1 MDKSDKKI
9 SNNEV
14 EANLRAE
21 RKFLGH
27 PRAVGL
33 LSFMQLCISFG
44 TYGMSAVLVYYLY
57 AKAPAGLGFT
67 KNNAAQLI
75 SLYST
80 LSIAAGLV
88 GSYMADRILGPRKAL
103 GISRIVQVIAYTC
116 LALPLGVFGYVASQ
130 VLLILAAMLS
140 GRSLD
145 ALVGKMYE
153 KGDGRKD
160 GAFSITYVISNIGAA
175 APVISGTVAAVTG
188 YHAAF
193 ALSAILSLCGVVAFY
208 ATQNKF
214 FATIGLEPDDPI
226 EKEKVKLFLTKFVLI
241 IVVTVAILAILFTT
255 GILTINKFANTMSI
269 VTIIVALG
277 YLVYI
282 IISKKTTKEESRHVL
297 SLVPIYICNCF
308 AMLVWYQSTS
318 ILAIYAE
325 TSVDLN
331 FFGFQITPAAFQTLS
346 SIFAVTFGTIVM
358 IMWTKLGKRQP
369 NAPTKIGLGAI
380 LWGLGPILM
389 IFPFILYSPGTKVSP
404 IWLIMFYAFIM
415 IGEAFTSPVGYS
427 SSTTVAPKAFTTQ
440 MVTVWSLTQSVGAGL
455 STLSVNFYKEG
466 SEAKFFLL
474 IGGVTIIAGIIV
486 LIFSKKINAGMGLE
500 EK

>member
-1 MDKSDKKI
+1 MENLEKDNLK
-9 SNNEV
+9 NEV
-14 EANLRAE
+14 ESKLRAE

-57 AKAPAGLGFT
+57 AAKPGGLGFT
-67 KNNAAQLI
+67 QNNAAQLI

-80 LSIAAGLV
+80 LSVAAGLV

-103 GISRIVQVIAYTC
+103 GISRIVQVVAYTC
-116 LALPLGVFGYVASQ
+116 LALPFLGVFGYVASQ
-130 VLLILAAMLS
+130 GLLILAAMLS

-145 ALVGKMYE
+145 ALIGKMYE

-175 APVISGTVAAVTG
+175 APVISGTVAALTG

-193 ALSAILSLCGVVAFY
+193 ALSAVLSLFGVVAFY

-226 EKEKVKLFLTKFVLI
+226 EKEKVRPFLIKFVLI
-241 IVVTVAILAILFTT
+241 IIAVVGILVTLFTT
-255 GILTINKFANTMSI
+255 GILTINKFANIMSI
-269 VTIIVALG
+269 VTIIIALG
-277 YLVYI
+277 YLVFI
-282 IISKKTTKEESRHVL
+282 IVSKKTTKEESRHVL

-325 TSVDLN
+325 TSVNRN
-331 FFGFQITPAAFQTLS
+331 FFGFEITPAAFQTLS

-358 IMWTKLGKRQP
+358 IMWTKLGKKQP
-369 NAPTKIGLGAI
+369 KAPVKIGIGAL

-389 IFPFILYSPGTKVSP
+389 IFPFLLNEPGVKVSP
-404 IWLIMFYAFIM
+404 LWLIMFYVLIM
-415 IGEAFTSPVGYS
+415 VGEAFTSPVGYAL
-427 SSTTVAPKAFTTQ
+427 STTVAPKAFTTQ

-466 SEAKFFLL
+466 SEAMFFLL
-474 IGGVTIIAGIIV
+474 IGGVTIVAGIVI

-500 EK
+500 